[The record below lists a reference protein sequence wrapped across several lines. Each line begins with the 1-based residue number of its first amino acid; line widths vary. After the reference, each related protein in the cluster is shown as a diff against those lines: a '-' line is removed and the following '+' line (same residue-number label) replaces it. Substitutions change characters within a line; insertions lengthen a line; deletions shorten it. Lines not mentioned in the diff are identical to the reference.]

1 MKKKQILHTTTFQQK
16 DISKAILSENYM
28 KDATQEDSLVLI
40 LVIITFPFEYRQ
52 TIQNHKHFTKQ
63 VI

>member
-40 LVIITFPFEYRQ
+40 LVIITFPFEYQ
-52 TIQNHKHFTKQ
+52 TDNSES
-63 VI
+63 